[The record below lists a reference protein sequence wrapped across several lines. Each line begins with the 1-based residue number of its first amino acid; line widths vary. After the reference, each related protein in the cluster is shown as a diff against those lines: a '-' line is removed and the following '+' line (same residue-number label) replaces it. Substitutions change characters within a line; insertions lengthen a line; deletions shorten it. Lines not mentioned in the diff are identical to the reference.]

1 MWVAWL
7 FGWCAGGSDVTVV
20 CIRKHALAYKCCAG
34 CAWHLLSRVGGR
46 RNTSSNLSP
55 PELEAVDLSVIGVVS
70 DMPQVR
76 ADGVRFRFN
85 VEQALRHDNGSALAL
100 PETLHLGWHS
110 RSFEGDTKALPVLRA
125 GER

>member
-1 MWVAWL
+1 MCWRTSAVLAVL
-7 FGWCAGGSDVTVV
+7 GICCHGLAGGA
-20 CIRKHALAYKCCAG
+20 IPAAIF
-34 CAWHLLSRVGGR
+34 
-46 RNTSSNLSP
+46 P
-55 PELEAVDLSVIGVVS
+55 PTELEAVDLSVIGVVS

-76 ADGVRFRFN
+76 ADGVRFRFK
-85 VEQALRHDNGSALAL
+85 VEQALLHDNGSALAL